1 MIINDKDTFIFDLDG
16 TLIDSFHDVKNAIN
30 KALVELN
37 FEPLETIAIKTLIGP
52 NLGDPLTKLINNPKF
67 NFKEFE
73 PIFSHHYTQ
82 KNTNKTSLYPNI
94 ENILKTL
101 ANKKKNLFILTN
113 KPAYQ
118 AIQICKQLHIS
129 QYMLEIIGPDTY
141 EPKPSPKAINNII
154 QNYNLNRD
162 TCVMIGDTE
171 IDIQTAKAAKI
182 TSIAVTYGYRSKHE
196 LLSENPNHIIDT
208 LNEIFLLE
216 TYKSSNSITN

>member
-30 KALVELN
+30 QALIQLN
-37 FEPLETIAIKTLIGP
+37 FKPLENIAIKTLIGP

-73 PIFSHHYTQ
+73 PIFSHYYTQ
-82 KNTNKTSLYPNI
+82 KKTNNTCLYPGVKTT
-94 ENILKTL
+94 LKTL
-101 ANKKKNLFILTN
+101 ANKNKNLFILTN

-129 QYMLEIIGPDTY
+129 QYMLEIMGPDTY
-141 EPKPSPKAINNII
+141 EPKPSPKAIHNSI
-154 QNYNLNRD
+154 QNYNLNPD

-171 IDIQTAKAAKI
+171 IDIQTAKAANI
-182 TSIAVTYGYRSKHE
+182 TSIAVTYGYRSKEELETLNPDYTINNLNE
-196 LLSENPNHIIDT
+196 LLKIKNKII
-208 LNEIFLLE
+208 L
-216 TYKSSNSITN
+216 

>member
-30 KALVELN
+30 QALIQLN
-37 FEPLETIAIKTLIGP
+37 FKPLENIAIKTLIGP

-73 PIFSHHYTQ
+73 PIFSHYYTQ
-82 KNTNKTSLYPNI
+82 KKTNNTCLYPGVKTT
-94 ENILKTL
+94 LKTL
-101 ANKKKNLFILTN
+101 ANKNKNLFILTN

-118 AIQICKQLHIS
+118 AIQICKQLTIS

-141 EPKPSPKAINNII
+141 EPKPSPKAIHNITN
-154 QNYNLNRD
+154 NYNLD
-162 TCVMIGDTE
+162 TEKIVMIGDTE

>member
-1 MIINDKDTFIFDLDG
+1 MIINEKETFFFDLDG

-171 IDIQTAKAAKI
+171 IDIQTAKAANI
-182 TSIAVTYGYRSKHE
+182 TSIAVTYGYRSKEE
-196 LLSENPNHIIDT
+196 LSALNPDYTIDK
-208 LNEIFLLE
+208 LNELFLLK
-216 TYKSSNSITN
+216 TYKSSNSMTN